1 MKSICAII
9 AEAGVNHN
17 GSIEL
22 AFRLVDEAARTGADY
37 VKFQTFRTEKLVA
50 RHAPKANYQQRT
62 CGSSESQFDML
73 KRLELPESAFR
84 DIAAYCTEQG
94 IAFLS
99 TPFDAESAAFLA
111 GIGMSALKVSSGDLT
126 DIPLLRQ
133 LGAMGLP
140 ILLSTGMG
148 TLGEVETA
156 LETLE
161 AAGTPLERI
170 TLLHCTTEYPAP
182 FEEVNLRAMLTLGT
196 AFPRVSIG
204 YSDHTDGIEI
214 PIAAAALGARVI
226 EKHLTLDRA
235 MPGPDHR
242 ASLAPLEFA
251 QMVGAV
257 RRVTSALGDGRKR
270 PSASEL
276 PNRLVAR
283 KSIVAS
289 RPIAQGE
296 PLSPENLTVRR
307 PGSGISPARWD
318 SVVGTLAMRA
328 YAADEPI

>member
-1 MKSICAII
+1 VNPICAII

-22 AFRLVDEAARTGADY
+22 AFRLVDAAAQARADY
-37 VKFQTFRTEKLVA
+37 VKFQTFRTEKLVT
-50 RHAPKANYQQRT
+50 RDAPKAAYQKQT
-62 CGSSESQFDML
+62 SGASESQFDML
-73 KRLELPESAFR
+73 KRLELPPSAFR
-84 DIAAYCTEQG
+84 EIADHCSEKG

-111 GIGMSALKVSSGDLT
+111 GIGTKALKIGSGDLT
-126 DIPLLRQ
+126 DIPFLRE
-133 LGAMGLP
+133 LGAIGLP
-140 ILLSTGMG
+140 IILSTGMA
-148 TLGEVETA
+148 TLGEVEDA

-161 AAGTPLERI
+161 VAGTPLERI
-170 TLLHCTTEYPAP
+170 TVLHCTTEYPAP
-182 FEEVNLRAMLTLGT
+182 VEEVNLRAMLTLGA

-204 YSDHTDGIEI
+204 YSDHTEGIDI

-226 EKHLTLDRA
+226 EKHVTLDRA
-235 MPGPDHR
+235 MEGPDHR
-242 ASLAPLEFA
+242 ASLEPQELA
-251 QMVGAV
+251 QMVRAV

-289 RPIAQGE
+289 RAIAKGE
-296 PLSPENLTVRR
+296 TLSPDNLTVRR
-307 PGSGISPARWD
+307 PGSGISPSQWD
-318 SVVGTLAMRA
+318 RVVGTFATRD
-328 YAADEPI
+328 YAADDPI